1 MANTN
6 TPPDSFPSKRQK
18 MADQLQPVRSWYG
31 LRGEIGV
38 GDQLWHFVRVGGVP
52 LPHPPL
58 IHLIF
63 GAGFPRK
70 ERLQLSFLHE
80 FGHLQTFPFAFLH
93 AAWLIFFRRKRGPRS
108 STFLKRIGLGIIAHQ
123 ALWELSSELY
133 ALVKAGSEYR
143 QIYHKYPN
151 PLAQSLFWGGMT
163 SLSVIS
169 NLWLRRWVGKKSVC
183 APAR

>member
-1 MANTN
+1 MT
-6 TPPDSFPSKRQK
+6 
-18 MADQLQPVRSWYG
+18 DQLQQARSWYG
-31 LRGEIGV
+31 LRSEIGV
-38 GDQLWHFVRVGGVP
+38 EDKLWHLVRVGRVP

-58 IHLIF
+58 INLILR
-63 GAGFPRK
+63 AGLPRK
-70 ERLQLSFLHE
+70 ERHRLSFLHE

-93 AAWLIFFRRKRGPRS
+93 AVWLIFFRRKRGPRS
-108 STFLKRIGLGIIAHQ
+108 GTFLKRIGLGIIAHQ
-123 ALWELSSELY
+123 ALWELSSESY
-133 ALVKAGSEYR
+133 ALAKAGSKYR
-143 QIYHKYPN
+143 EIYRKHPN